1 MATKI
6 LQLKVTLRHIDPPIW
21 RRIEVKDDITF
32 YELHHIIQIVMG
44 WWNAHLFE
52 FRIDGNKIGIP
63 DDEWDDP
70 GLLDSQEIVLSRFIK
85 AEKMN
90 FSYLYDFG
98 DSWMH
103 EIEVEKISD
112 PVQRYEY
119 PACTGGER
127 NCPPEDVG
135 GPPGYYNFVEA
146 MKDKRHPQHRELKE
160 WYGELYDPEYFDLNE
175 TNGELQFIIKTKH
188 WSPN

>member
-44 WWNAHLFE
+44 
-52 FRIDGNKIGIP
+52 
-63 DDEWDDP
+63 
-70 GLLDSQEIVLSRFIK
+70 SQEIVLSRFIK